1 MVKNKAWFKVS
12 YPKISLRSAIPW
24 RYSRMSSSF
33 RMSWTLVTGA
43 LVAWIGWTLE
53 GEMPRPSSSEAS
65 LFCLMGFPWASTLMV
80 VRLVVYSPGVRP
92 EKYKVNTFDEGWK
105 KKMKAGKRRQILS
118 QLHIFPKAQRP
129 LSVTTTQTK
138 WNTRKAIILWL
149 ILCPF

>member
-1 MVKNKAWFKVS
+1 
-12 YPKISLRSAIPW
+12 
-24 RYSRMSSSF
+24 MSSSF
-33 RMSWTLVTGA
+33 NMSCTLVTGA

-105 KKMKAGKRRQILS
+105 KKTDFIPAAHLS
-118 QLHIFPKAQRP
+118 KGPKAP
-129 LSVTTTQTK
+129 ECDH
-138 WNTRKAIILWL
+138 NTDKMEHKKSHHSLAHFMPFLVAWL
-149 ILCPF
+149 VLFWLL

>member
-1 MVKNKAWFKVS
+1 
-12 YPKISLRSAIPW
+12 
-24 RYSRMSSSF
+24 MSSSF
-33 RMSWTLVTGA
+33 RMSCTLVTGA

-105 KKMKAGKRRQILS
+105 KKMNFI
-118 QLHIFPKAQRP
+118 
-129 LSVTTTQTK
+129 QTSHHSK
-138 WNTRKAIILWL
+138 GPNDHKNLEHKKSRNLLPNIYALFRGMARFVLAVFKTIK
-149 ILCPF
+149 